1 MLSAMV
7 TLLASTQHKRQRA
20 GLDVISGLAL
30 SSDSAAK
37 KLLTPQTLQHL
48 QVRPMAVTSAVTAAT
63 SQPRLACCT
72 TAAQSLACAASKS
85 VDRKAVQVW
94 ELCLCSCSSC
104 VWQWC

>member
-48 QVRPMAVTSAVTAAT
+48 QVRIRGVEKGLKRVV
-63 SQPRLACCT
+63 RLQA
-72 TAAQSLACAASKS
+72 
-85 VDRKAVQVW
+85 
-94 ELCLCSCSSC
+94 
-104 VWQWC
+104 

>member
-48 QVRPMAVTSAVTAAT
+48 QVRIRAVI
-63 SQPRLACCT
+63 
-72 TAAQSLACAASKS
+72 
-85 VDRKAVQVW
+85 
-94 ELCLCSCSSC
+94 
-104 VWQWC
+104 